1 MKEIIVPINAKFTM
15 YIVQAFN
22 PSEIIVIVSLTIMNV
37 AYLLEKP
44 ECVAFG
50 IDRMIE
56 GVVIF
61 TVKVCFSH
69 SICNWH
75 FVLLAFIFIVL

>member
-1 MKEIIVPINAKFTM
+1 MIAILYAKFTM
-15 YIVQAFN
+15 HIVRTFN
-22 PSEIIVIVSLTIMNV
+22 PSEIIVTVSGIIMN
-37 AYLLEKP
+37 AGYLQEKP

-61 TVKVCFSH
+61 TVKVWFSH